1 MRRCHHFSHQ
11 DLTDVFG
18 FYSNLDRQFEGFVEI
33 RVALRDEYH
42 TRDGQELLATTLSN
56 IV

>member
-1 MRRCHHFSHQ
+1 
-11 DLTDVFG
+11 VFG

-42 TRDGQELLATTLSN
+42 TRDAQELLATTLSN